1 MQLNSFRY
9 FRLRLLHLL
18 LISPHTFNHDI
29 SSLGSLNTPQDTDG
43 QILGHMPVIDRR
55 PIPEEPRVHAIFQ
68 IFAACAEAE
77 KWKVSGEHGAAKLLG
92 INAST
97 LSSRMRALKILKPAG
112 HSPRWR
118 QSVSDNDA
126 GDCGDGTG
134 KRKIRWVNL
143 NARKQI
149 KEDLCT

>member
-1 MQLNSFRY
+1 MT
-9 FRLRLLHLL
+9 
-18 LISPHTFNHDI
+18 SPHSGH
-29 SSLGSLNTPQDTDG
+29 STPLQDTDG

-68 IFAACAEAE
+68 IFAARAEAE
-77 KWKVSGEHGAAKLLG
+77 EWKVSGEHDAAKLLG

-97 LSSRMRALKILKPAG
+97 LSSRMRALKIQIPAG
-112 HSPRWR
+112 HSTRWR

-126 GDCGDGTG
+126 GDCGDSTG

-143 NARKQI
+143 NAWKQR